1 MKNNKSATSPS
12 LLIMQLCVSRGG
24 HNNVN
29 MLQAVREASP
39 FFNEWPAVIWLPHI
53 NNKTAASGCVNKPQR
68 IIL

>member
-1 MKNNKSATSPS
+1 
-12 LLIMQLCVSRGG
+12 MQLCVSRGG